1 MPHQIG
7 EIMNKYGVLIG
18 RFQPCHNGHLSTIR
32 QALEKVETLIIVLG
46 SAKACRT
53 IKNPWDAEQRQEMIE
68 LALEQ
73 HGLNMHVKFVHAP
86 DYMYNDNAW
95 VISIQEKVAS
105 ETWDTD
111 EPILLFGHEKDDSG
125 YYLKLFP
132 QWQYFRTKMDPG
144 LDATYIRQLYFD
156 CNLTDLQK
164 YVPGPVFEEMKRCM
178 MKDSTTR
185 TQQFVDL
192 QTEYQFVQSY
202 REAWKGTPYPVQ
214 FVTVD
219 AVVVRSGHVL
229 VVRRGG
235 YPGKG
240 LIALPGGFVNQRE
253 RIQDAAI
260 RELKE
265 ETRITVPA
273 KDLHSAIVESRVFD
287 HPDRS
292 LRGRTITHAFCL
304 NLGVGELPKVKGDDD
319 ADKAWWMPLRD
330 VMRQEEDF
338 YEDHYHIIGHFVN
351 KF

>member
-1 MPHQIG
+1 MA
-7 EIMNKYGVLIG
+7 KYGVLIG

-32 QALEKVETLIIVLG
+32 QALEKVDNLIIVLG
-46 SAKACRT
+46 SANASRT
-53 IKNPWDAEQRQEMIE
+53 IKNPWSANERMQMIYDCLDAKEAQRVIF
-68 LALEQ
+68 LYA
-73 HGLNMHVKFVHAP
+73 A

-95 VISIQEKVAS
+95 VISVQEKVS
-105 ETWDTD
+105 EATQDSTD
-111 EPILLFGHEKDDSG
+111 VVLFGHEKDDSG
-125 YYLKLFP
+125 YYLRLFP
-132 QWQYFRTKMDPG
+132 QWGRETTRMLPA

-164 YVPGPVFEEMKRCM
+164 YVPGPVFDEMKRCM
-178 MKDSTTR
+178 MKDATTR
-185 TQQFVDL
+185 TQEFIDL
-192 QTEYQFVQSY
+192 QTEYQFVQKY
-202 REAWKGTPYPVQ
+202 REMWKGTPFPVQ

-240 LIALPGGFVNQRE
+240 LIALPGGFVNPRE
-253 RIQDAAI
+253 RIQAAAL

-265 ETRITVPA
+265 ETRIAVPTRELEA
-273 KDLHSAIVESRVFD
+273 AIVDSRVFD

-292 LRGRTITHAFCL
+292 LRGRTITHAYCL

-319 ADKAWWMPLRD
+319 ADKAWWMPLRE
-330 VMRQEEDF
+330 VMASEERF
-338 YEDHYHIIGHFVN
+338 YEDHFHIISHFVN